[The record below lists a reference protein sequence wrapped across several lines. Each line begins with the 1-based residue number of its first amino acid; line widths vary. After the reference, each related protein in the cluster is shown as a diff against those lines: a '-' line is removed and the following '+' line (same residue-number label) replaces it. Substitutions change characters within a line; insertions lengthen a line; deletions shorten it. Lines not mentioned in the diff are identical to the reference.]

1 MNDMKR
7 IITEQYNIHN
17 ISVFTVY
24 PEGLLAMP
32 VVIYLHGYFGSRK
45 QGLELGHRLA
55 EQGIYFISFDAMDH
69 GERQSIRVMDDARQ
83 VYPPDTGL
91 DMWLHMIQVIQ
102 QSCKD
107 TSLII
112 DYFENDPKAD
122 ISRLGITGMSMGGYA
137 TYSILTQDDRVKAAV
152 PMIGLPSFHKRFED
166 VWLESST
173 YSKWSDELC
182 KSNEKTLEIMKNIA
196 DIDPEKR
203 IKNFYPKPLL
213 ILVGDL
219 DLDQP
224 KKYSIDLYKE
234 LKSVYV
240 QKADHLKLSVHD
252 GVGHYV
258 SESMMEEA
266 CQWFIKHL

>member
-1 MNDMKR
+1 MKR
-7 IITEQYNIHN
+7 IITEQYNIQD
-17 ISVFTVY
+17 IPLFTVY
-24 PEGLLAMP
+24 PEGLEDMP
-32 VVIYLHGYFGSRK
+32 VVIYLHGYFGTRK

-69 GERQSIRVMDDARQ
+69 GERQSIRAMDGARQ

-91 DMWLHMIQVIQ
+91 DTWLHMIEVVQ

-107 TSLII
+107 INLIV
-112 DYFENDPKAD
+112 ENLQNDPRAD
-122 ISRLGITGMSMGGYA
+122 TKRLGVTGMSMGGYA
-137 TYSILTQDDRVKAAV
+137 TYSILAQDDRVKAAV
-152 PMIGLPSFHKRFED
+152 PMIGLPAFLKRFED
-166 VWLESST
+166 VWLEAST

-182 KSNEKTLEIMKNIA
+182 KSHEETLKIMRNIA

-213 ILVGDL
+213 ILAGDL

-224 KKYSIDLYKE
+224 KKYTIDLYKE
-234 LKSVYV
+234 LKSVYA
-240 QKADHLKLSVHD
+240 QKSDHLKLSVHD

-266 CQWFIKHL
+266 CQWFIKYL